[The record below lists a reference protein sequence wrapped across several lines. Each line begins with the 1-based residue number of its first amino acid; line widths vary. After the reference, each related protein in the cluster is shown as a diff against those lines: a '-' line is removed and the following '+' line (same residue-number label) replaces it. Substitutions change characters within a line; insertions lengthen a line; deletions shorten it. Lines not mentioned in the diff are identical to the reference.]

1 MRKYLILFIVFSI
14 IGHFLSTYFYDQSL
28 LQINDVERI
37 AFYNDWFPLNFF
49 FSISIGFLA
58 ILKLIYKKLFLSISK
73 LRIIILFI
81 FTIISGIIFW
91 QLKIHEINNYL
102 KLNPNKNI
110 DFDDL
115 ELGLYWLIGLI
126 AGCIVCL
133 GILHFLKIKKL
144 NKNIC

>member
-1 MRKYLILFIVFSI
+1 
-14 IGHFLSTYFYDQSL
+14 